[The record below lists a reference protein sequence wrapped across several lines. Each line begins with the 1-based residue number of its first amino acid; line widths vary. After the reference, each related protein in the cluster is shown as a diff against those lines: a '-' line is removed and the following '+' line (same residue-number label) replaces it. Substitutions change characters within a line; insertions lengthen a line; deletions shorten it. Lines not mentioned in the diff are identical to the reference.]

1 MVAVVEMS
9 WQDVIDGKPFPENPA
24 RKAWREAVAEVAE
37 RAKAALP
44 EANGRIDS
52 AVKMVL
58 AGDVEL
64 QPDGTAKVASQSNG
78 QTVYHIVN
86 GACDC
91 KDFPKAPQGFCKH
104 RLGYAI
110 AKRAIT
116 LAKQKLEQLDGN
128 GTGNGQHAA
137 ETPKA
142 DVPATALPE
151 APASCNVYVTL
162 AGRKV
167 QVTLR
172 DSNEARM
179 LARLEQL
186 LQRFPAEEESEQE
199 HPEGW
204 CSKHSV
210 QMMQHHN
217 KKGSWWSHKTAEGW
231 CHGK

>member
-1 MVAVVEMS
+1 M
-9 WQDVIDGKPFPENPA
+9 
-24 RKAWREAVAEVAE
+24 AEVAE

-44 EANGRIDS
+44 EASGRIDS

-91 KDFPKAPQGFCKH
+91 KDFPKAPRGFCKH

-116 LAKQKLEQLDGN
+116 LAKQKLEQLDG
-128 GTGNGQHAA
+128 TANGQQPA
-137 ETPKA
+137 EAPKA
-142 DVPATALPE
+142 DAPVMALPE

-172 DSNEARM
+172 DSDEQRL
-179 LARLEQL
+179 LARLEKL
-186 LQRFPAEEESEQE
+186 LQRFLTEDESEPRATRRLVRQ
-199 HPEGW
+199 
-204 CSKHSV
+204 
-210 QMMQHHN
+210 
-217 KKGSWWSHKTAEGW
+217 A
-231 CHGK
+231 

>member
-116 LAKQKLEQLDGN
+116 LAKQKLEQLDGTAN
-128 GTGNGQHAA
+128 GRQPA
-137 ETPKA
+137 EAPKA
-142 DVPATALPE
+142 EVPAIPLPE
-151 APASCNVYVTL
+151 APASANVYVSI
-162 AGRKV
+162 GCRKA
-167 QVTLR
+167 QMTLR
-172 DSNEARM
+172 DSDEQRL
-179 LARLEQL
+179 LARLEKL
-186 LQRFPAEEESEQE
+186 LQRFPAEDEAEQE
-199 HPEGW
+199 PPEGW
-204 CSKHSV
+204 CAS
-210 QMMQHHN
+210 M
-217 KKGSWWSHKTAEGW
+217 A
-231 CHGK
+231 CR